1 MPRTRNINSQ
11 FKIRRFV
18 HFSYFAYKKLPASDL
33 SMSFSHTITVLDF
46 TAQIGLYAL
55 AQLSGSD
62 TLTTATQQRCWRQLA
77 LAHVAGAP
85 LVDWHRPAQVG
96 DLEQLQPDVAATA
109 VLMGPGSIHLLEAA
123 LGSDVL
129 HTSKAVWIFLL
140 PNAVLARHAIDAAL
154 RTRPHPNVQVF
165 QLPNSDPKTLWF
177 ILMEQLGKLQVL
189 ASPPSLTDQ
198 HTMTTNLKESMNT
211 AMGIDGAMA
220 VALVDY
226 RSGMCLAQAGSG
238 MNLDLA
244 AAGNAQVVQAKLK
257 TVESLGLRKGI
268 EDILITL
275 ADQYHLIRL
284 VPHIP
289 GMFLYLVLD
298 KNKGN
303 LALAR
308 YKLTDIERTLKV

>member
-1 MPRTRNINSQ
+1 
-11 FKIRRFV
+11 
-18 HFSYFAYKKLPASDL
+18 
-33 SMSFSHTITVLDF
+33 
-46 TAQIGLYAL
+46 
-55 AQLSGSD
+55 
-62 TLTTATQQRCWRQLA
+62 
-77 LAHVAGAP
+77 
-85 LVDWHRPAQVG
+85 
-96 DLEQLQPDVAATA
+96 
-109 VLMGPGSIHLLEAA
+109 
-123 LGSDVL
+123 
-129 HTSKAVWIFLL
+129 
-140 PNAVLARHAIDAAL
+140 
-154 RTRPHPNVQVF
+154 
-165 QLPNSDPKTLWF
+165 
-177 ILMEQLGKLQVL
+177 
-189 ASPPSLTDQ
+189 
-198 HTMTTNLKESMNT
+198 MNT

-257 TVESLGLRKGI
+257 TIESLGLRKGI

-289 GMFLYLVLD
+289 GLFLYLVLD

-308 YKLTDIERTLKV
+308 YKLTDIERTIKV

>member
-1 MPRTRNINSQ
+1 
-11 FKIRRFV
+11 
-18 HFSYFAYKKLPASDL
+18 
-33 SMSFSHTITVLDF
+33 MSFSHTITVLDF
-46 TAQIGLYAL
+46 TAQIGLHAL
-55 AQLSGSD
+55 AQLGGAD
-62 TLTTATQQRCWRQLA
+62 TASTATQQRSWRQLA
-77 LAHVAGAP
+77 LANVAGAP
-85 LVDWHRPAQVG
+85 LVDWHRPTQVA
-96 DLEQLQPDVAATA
+96 DLDTLQADVAATA
-109 VLMGPGSIHLLEAA
+109 ILMGPGSIHLLEAA
-123 LGSDVL
+123 LASDVL
-129 HTSKAVWIFLL
+129 HTSKAVWFFLL
-140 PNAVLARHAIDAAL
+140 PNALLARHAIDAAL
-154 RTRPHPNVQVF
+154 RTRAHPNVQVF

-198 HTMTTNLKESMNT
+198 QNTMTTNLKESMNT

-289 GMFLYLVLD
+289 GLFLYLVLD

-308 YKLTDIERTLKV
+308 YKLTDIERTIKV

>member
-1 MPRTRNINSQ
+1 
-11 FKIRRFV
+11 
-18 HFSYFAYKKLPASDL
+18 
-33 SMSFSHTITVLDF
+33 MSFSHTITVLDF
-46 TAQIGLYAL
+46 TAQIGLHAL
-55 AQLSGSD
+55 AQLSGSG

-189 ASPPSLTDQ
+189 APPPSLTDQ

-244 AAGNAQVVQAKLK
+244 AAGNTQVVQAKLK
-257 TVESLGLRKGI
+257 TIESLGLRKGI

-289 GMFLYLVLD
+289 GLFLYLVLD

-308 YKLTDIERTLKV
+308 YKLTDIERSIKV